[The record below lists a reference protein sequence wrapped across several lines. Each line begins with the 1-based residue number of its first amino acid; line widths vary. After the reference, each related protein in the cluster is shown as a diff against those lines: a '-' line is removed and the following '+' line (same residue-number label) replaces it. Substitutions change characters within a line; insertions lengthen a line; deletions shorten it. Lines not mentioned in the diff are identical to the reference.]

1 MAMPWTDSLAIGIPE
16 IDQQHQELFLR
27 LERLLRGI
35 VGGEREEVG
44 RLLEFLGTYVV
55 NHFGAEERWM
65 AKSGYPDYARHKAE
79 HDQFMQDY
87 LRMQVEFEQKGPTV
101 LVGMRVNNWVA
112 DWLRRH
118 IADSDAALGR
128 WLAGRVAPRDSGTGP

>member
-1 MAMPWTDSLAIGIPE
+1 MGIPWTDALAVGIPE

-35 VGGEREEVG
+35 VGGERDEVG

-55 NHFGAEERWM
+55 RHFGAEERWM
-65 AKSGYPDYARHKAE
+65 MQSGYPDYKSHKAA

-87 LRMQVEFEQKGPTV
+87 VRMQVEFEQKGPTV
-101 LVGMRVNNWVA
+101 LMGMRVNNWVA
-112 DWLRRH
+112 DWLRKH
-118 IADSDAALGR
+118 ISTTDMALGR
-128 WLAGRVAPRDSGTGP
+128 WLASRVRGSGTGP

>member
-1 MAMPWTDSLAIGIPE
+1 MGILWTASLAVGIPE

-44 RLLEFLGTYVV
+44 RLLEFLGRYVV
-55 NHFGAEERWM
+55 DHFGAEERWM
-65 AKSGYPDYARHKAE
+65 TQSGYPDYPAHKAE
-79 HDQFMQDY
+79 HDAFMQDY
-87 LRMQVEFEQKGPTV
+87 LRMQVEFEEKGPTV
-101 LVGMRVNNWVA
+101 LMGMRVNNWVA

-118 IADSDAALGR
+118 IGAADMALGR
-128 WLAGRVAPRDSGTGP
+128 WLASRVAPRGSGTGA

>member
-1 MAMPWTDSLAIGIPE
+1 MGIPWTESLAVGIPE

-44 RLLEFLGTYVV
+44 RLLEFLGDYVV
-55 NHFGAEERWM
+55 RHFGAEERWM
-65 AKSGYPDYARHKAE
+65 MQSGYPDYPRHKAE
-79 HDQFMQDY
+79 HDRFMQDF

-101 LVGMRVNNWVA
+101 LMGMRVNNWVA
-112 DWLRRH
+112 DWLTQH
-118 IADSDAALGR
+118 IVDLDMALGR
-128 WLAGRVAPRDSGTGP
+128 FLAGRVAPRGSGT

>member
-1 MAMPWTDSLAIGIPE
+1 MAIPWTDALAIGIPE

-55 NHFGAEERWM
+55 SHFGAEERWM
-65 AKSGYPDYARHKAE
+65 VQSGYPDYAGHKSE
-79 HDQFMQDY
+79 HDRFMQDY

-101 LVGMRVNNWVA
+101 LMGMRVNNWVA
-112 DWLRRH
+112 DWLKRH
-118 IADSDAALGR
+118 IAGSDQALGR
-128 WLAGRVAPRDSGTGP
+128 WLAGRVAPSGSGTGS